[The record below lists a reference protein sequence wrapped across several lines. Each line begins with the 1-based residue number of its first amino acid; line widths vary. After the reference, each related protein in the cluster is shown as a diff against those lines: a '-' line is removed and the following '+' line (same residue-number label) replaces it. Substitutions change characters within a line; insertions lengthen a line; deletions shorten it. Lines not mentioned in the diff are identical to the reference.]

1 MAIEID
7 KETFELD
14 RLGMLTI
21 RRRYLA
27 DSKREVLTGLPRSVD
42 GVPLEGVRGQVW
54 ISTTD
59 GRHVADAVYK
69 GLIDDPDESYD
80 DFEILTELKEQ
91 KIEAFEP
98 MDVLEEDYGAYLHYE
113 SGKLTFPQKMPRT
126 DSKLGQSLTLDTMK
140 SGRSGSY
147 NPRPNNPLWCTT
159 TYEVPYSTASWRLV
173 RKKVPQSLIKQE
185 LRVIDKLP
193 NGFDYSGPKKQWY
206 VRPLQ
211 KRKSG
216 NAWTIEWNAFEISEF
231 KDAAVL
237 LALRAAQAKR

>member
-1 MAIEID
+1 MAVEIE
-7 KETFELD
+7 KESFELD
-14 RLGMLTI
+14 RSGMLTI

-27 DSKREVLTGLPRSVD
+27 DSKTEALTGLPRTAE
-42 GVPLEGVRGQVW
+42 GIPLEGIRGQVW

-59 GRHVADAVYK
+59 GRHVVDAIYK

-80 DFEILTELKEQ
+80 DFEILTEEKEQ
-91 KIEAFEP
+91 KIESFEP
-98 MDVLEEDYGAYLHYE
+98 MDILEEEYGAFLNPNTQRLE
-113 SGKLTFPQKMPRT
+113 FPDKVPRT
-126 DSKLGQSLTLDTMK
+126 KNKIGKPLTLDTMGEQK
-140 SGRSGSY
+140 YSDRAD
-147 NPRPNNPLWCTT
+147 NPLFGAT
-159 TYEVPYSTASWRLV
+159 TYAVPYSTASWRLV

-185 LRVIDKLP
+185 RTVIDKLP

-216 NAWTIEWNAFEISEF
+216 NAWTIEWVAFEISEF